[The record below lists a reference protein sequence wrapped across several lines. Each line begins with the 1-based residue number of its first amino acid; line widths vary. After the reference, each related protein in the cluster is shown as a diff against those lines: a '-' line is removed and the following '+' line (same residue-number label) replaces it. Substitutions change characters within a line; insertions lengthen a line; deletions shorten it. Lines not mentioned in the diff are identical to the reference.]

1 MRVNSR
7 STYLMVVQTFA
18 YSTTAHNQLKKC
30 HTIGRFIQPTDY
42 NKNITQEFPPMTT
55 ATLTKDQLIE
65 LKKEFVE
72 FKLNEMSFAELQDHV
87 RSMMLLDIDPDPE
100 ILKDTID
107 EYDDF
112 LYDILVSYVKDEEN
126 SYEILQEYIHE
137 RHENDWVND

>member
-1 MRVNSR
+1 
-7 STYLMVVQTFA
+7 
-18 YSTTAHNQLKKC
+18 
-30 HTIGRFIQPTDY
+30 
-42 NKNITQEFPPMTT
+42 MTT

-112 LYDILVSYVKDEEN
+112 LYDILVPYVKGEEN

-137 RHENDWVND
+137 RHENDWIDDV